1 MLDLEDTELLEYHQ
15 LKSIGGLSLLRYLG
29 LRGTGVT
36 KLPKQIMALEHL
48 NTLDLRRTMV
58 TQLPAFQTVKLAS
71 LLVDRLQ
78 LHRGMGEMRYLE
90 ELSMIFVSPIRPIE
104 SLSKIHVHDTDS
116 LDNLVQ
122 LINKSKQLR
131 ILAVR
136 FDGLL
141 GDTKTYRQVG
151 VRHFLEEVAKS
162 SIQSLILHNYPHNS
176 VDLLVDCWVCT
187 SLKKFELKIDGQISN
202 IPQKMASLENLTH
215 LHINVYK
222 ADAEGLYGLGK
233 LPNLVFLNLT
243 SEFGTQ
249 ERCIITRDYF
259 LCLKIFSYLRAVW
272 GTA

>member
-151 VRHFLEEVAKS
+151 VRHFL
-162 SIQSLILHNYPHNS
+162 
-176 VDLLVDCWVCT
+176 
-187 SLKKFELKIDGQISN
+187 LKKF
-202 IPQKMASLENLTH
+202 
-215 LHINVYK
+215 
-222 ADAEGLYGLGK
+222 
-233 LPNLVFLNLT
+233 
-243 SEFGTQ
+243 
-249 ERCIITRDYF
+249 C
-259 LCLKIFSYLRAVW
+259 
-272 GTA
+272 